1 MEENKYMGYTPDY
14 IDTLLP
20 KQIFVFGSNALGYHT
35 GGASGTARKK
45 FGAVWGQAE
54 GLQGQCYA
62 IPVDYGKHV
71 RKDKEVKE
79 AVERFIAFAK
89 DHPDLFFLV
98 TRVGC
103 GIAGYHDEEM
113 AQFFVGA
120 LELKN
125 VSLPKS
131 FVDALGGGE
140 VHYDL
145 ERFVE
150 AQELDYVSALN
161 EVKNGEKRGHWIWY
175 IFPQIKGL
183 GHSYNSEFF
192 GISSKEEAKAYL
204 DHPVLGARLREIT
217 QALLDCGHP
226 SADDI
231 FGFPDVLKV
240 RSCMTLFDLVAPDDI
255 FNDVLYKY
263 YEGQRC
269 DKTIWR
275 LGFHDDKLK
284 HQVKFSR
291 LTITKEGAVMLTDYN
306 KEVRMEPLTKAV
318 YLLFLKHPEGI
329 AFKALP
335 DYRKELAELYTIIK
349 PFGLND
355 RVIKSIEDVTNPLLN
370 SINEKCSR
378 VKAAFMAEVDASLAD
393 QCQSCRSI
401 LHHRKGWGA
410 KEGHAPSATRHLGIN
425 FQIPQALWNEIAWL
439 QRGKFLTLQPS

>member
-1 MEENKYMGYTPDY
+1 MEEKYKGFTPDY

-20 KQIFVFGSNALGYHT
+20 KQIFVFGSNTLGYHT

-62 IPVDYGKHV
+62 IPVDYGRNV

-79 AVERFIAFAK
+79 AVERFIAFAN

-103 GIAGYHDEEM
+103 GIAGYHDEEI

-131 FVDALGGGE
+131 FVDALGGVE

-150 AQELDYVSALN
+150 AQELDYASALN
-161 EVKNGEKRGHWIWY
+161 EVKDGEKRGHWIWY

-192 GISSKEEAKAYL
+192 GISSKEEARAYL
-204 DHPVLGARLREIT
+204 DHPVLGVRLREIT
-217 QALLDCGHP
+217 QALLDCDNL

-240 RSCMTLFDLVAPDDI
+240 RSCMTLFDLVSPDDI
-255 FNDVLYKY
+255 FNDVLYKF

-284 HQVKFSR
+284 HQIKFSR
-291 LTITKEGAVMLTDYN
+291 ITITKDCTVLLTDYDN
-306 KEVRMEPLTKAV
+306 KEVKMEPIVKAI
-318 YLLFLKHPEGI
+318 YLLFLNHPEGI
-329 AFKALP
+329 AFKYLP
-335 DYRKELAELYTIIK
+335 DYRKELAEIYQKIK
-349 PFGLND
+349 PLGMTE
-355 RVIKSIEDVTNPLLN
+355 RVLRSIEDVTNPLLN

-378 VKAAFMAEVDASLAD
+378 VRAAFVAEVDPSLAD
-393 QCQSCRSI
+393 QYYIVGKS
-401 LHHRKGWGA
+401 GEA
-410 KEGHAPSATRHLGIN
+410 KKI
-425 FQIPQALWNEIAWL
+425 
-439 QRGKFLTLQPS
+439 TLPRDLVIWEK

>member
-1 MEENKYMGYTPDY
+1 MEEKYTGYTPDY

-71 RKDKEVKE
+71 RKDNEVKA
-79 AVERFIAFAK
+79 AVDRFIAFAK
-89 DHPDLFFLV
+89 SNPDLFFLV

-103 GIAGYHDEEM
+103 GIAGYHDDEM
-113 AQFFVGA
+113 AQFFVDA

-131 FVDALGGGE
+131 FVDALGGGAID
-140 VHYDL
+140 YDL

-150 AQELDYVSALN
+150 AQKYDYDEALS
-161 EVKNGEKRGHWIWY
+161 EVKDGQKRGHWIWY
-175 IFPQIKGL
+175 IYPQIKGL

-204 DHPVLGARLREIT
+204 DHPVLGQRLREIT
-217 QALLDCGHP
+217 QALLNCDNQ
-226 SADDI
+226 SAEDI

-275 LGFHDDKLK
+275 LEFHDDKLK

-291 LTITKEGAVMLTDYN
+291 LTIKKDGTVMLSDYN
-306 KEVRMEPLTKAV
+306 KEVKMEPLTKAV

-329 AFKALP
+329 TFKHLP
-335 DYRKELAELYTIIK
+335 DYRKELAELYVKIK
-349 PFGLND
+349 PLGLND

-378 VKAAFMAEVDASLAD
+378 IKAAFQAEVDATLAD
-393 QCQSCRSI
+393 QYYVTGKSGEQKKVT
-401 LHHRKGWGA
+401 LPRKLISW
-410 KEGHAPSATRHLGIN
+410 E
-425 FQIPQALWNEIAWL
+425 
-439 QRGKFLTLQPS
+439 